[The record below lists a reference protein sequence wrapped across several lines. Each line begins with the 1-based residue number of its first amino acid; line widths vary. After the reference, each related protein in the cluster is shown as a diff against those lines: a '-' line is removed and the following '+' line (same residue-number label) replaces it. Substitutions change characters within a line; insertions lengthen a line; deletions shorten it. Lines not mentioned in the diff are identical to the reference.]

1 VMEYMN
7 GGSLLEYIRKYE
19 KILNNPQLIGMT
31 QQICYGMEYLES
43 KNVVHR

>member
-1 VMEYMN
+1 MEYMN

-19 KILNNPQLIGMT
+19 KILNNPQLIGMA